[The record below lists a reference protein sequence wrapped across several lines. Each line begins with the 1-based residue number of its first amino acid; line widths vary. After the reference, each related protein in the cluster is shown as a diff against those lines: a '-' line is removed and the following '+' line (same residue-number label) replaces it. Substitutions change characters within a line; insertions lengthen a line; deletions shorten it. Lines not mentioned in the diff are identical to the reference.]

1 MPVID
6 SRLLDCSSEP
16 EVTENFNRISAL
28 IDTLRADMASAID
41 TLRADMTSA
50 QGAISSTS
58 DALDALEALTTRTV
72 TFDSDGGTEV
82 VQQIVVYGGVATEPT
97 APTKEGY
104 TFGGWYSGE
113 TVYDFATAVKAD
125 LTLTAHWTEE
135 V

>member
-16 EVTENFNRISAL
+16 EVTENFNRIIAL
-28 IDTLRADMASAID
+28 ID

>member
-6 SRLLDCSSEP
+6 SRLLDCDGEP
-16 EVTENFNRISAL
+16 EYTENFNRVLAL
-28 IDTLRADMASAID
+28 IDA
-41 TLRADMTSA
+41 LRADMTSA

-72 TFDSDGGTEV
+72 TFDSDGGTEG

>member
-16 EVTENFNRISAL
+16 EVTENFNRIIAL
-28 IDTLRADMASAID
+28 ID

-58 DALDALEALTTRTV
+58 DALDALEALTTRAV

>member
-6 SRLLDCSSEP
+6 SRLLDCSSEQ
-16 EVTENFNRISAL
+16 EVTENFNRIIAL
-28 IDTLRADMASAID
+28 ID

-50 QGAISSTS
+50 QGAITSTS

>member
-16 EVTENFNRISAL
+16 EVTENFNRIIAL
-28 IDTLRADMASAID
+28 ID

-58 DALDALEALTTRTV
+58 DALDALEALTARTV

>member
-16 EVTENFNRISAL
+16 EVTENFNRIIAL
-28 IDTLRADMASAID
+28 ID

-113 TVYDFATAVKAD
+113 AVYDFATAVKAD

>member
-6 SRLLDCSSEP
+6 SRLLDCSSEQ
-16 EVTENFNRISAL
+16 EVTENFNRIIAL
-28 IDTLRADMASAID
+28 ID

>member
-16 EVTENFNRISAL
+16 EVTENLNRIIAL
-28 IDTLRADMASAID
+28 ID

-82 VQQIVVYGGVATEPT
+82 VQKIVVYGGVATEPT

>member
-1 MPVID
+1 MPIID
-6 SRLLDCSSEP
+6 SRLLDCDGEP
-16 EVTENFNRISAL
+16 EYTENFNRVLAL
-28 IDTLRADMASAID
+28 IDA
-41 TLRADMTSA
+41 LRADMTSA
-50 QGAISSTS
+50 QGSISSTS
-58 DALDALEALTTRTV
+58 DALDALEALTARTV

>member
-16 EVTENFNRISAL
+16 EVTENFNRIIAL
-28 IDTLRADMASAID
+28 ID

-82 VQQIVVYGGVATEPT
+82 VQQIVLYGGVATEPT

>member
-16 EVTENFNRISAL
+16 EVTENFNRIIAL
-28 IDTLRADMASAID
+28 ID

-82 VQQIVVYGGVATEPT
+82 VQQIVVFGGVATEPT

>member
-6 SRLLDCSSEP
+6 SRLLDCSSEQ
-16 EVTENFNRISAL
+16 EVTENFNRIIAL
-28 IDTLRADMASAID
+28 ID

-104 TFGGWYSGE
+104 TFGGWFSGE